1 MRCDMIN
8 ELLTIPAFLKRQK
21 KRGRPRKIIE
31 TPDVNILDKYFEW
44 DKIKQDKYGTRY
56 AIMFKD
62 EAPRI
67 GSGLRFV
74 YTKEKRKW
82 AFVTKHT
89 GDPEDTSR
97 KVTVRMRLKR
107 WQEIKENSVLYF
119 KRNSADEVKKRLSRK
134 RYRRV
139 SKNT

>member
-1 MRCDMIN
+1 MTA
-8 ELLTIPAFLKRQK
+8 LLTIPDCLRRKK
-21 KRGRPRKIIE
+21 KRGRPHKIVE
-31 TPDVNILDKYFEW
+31 LPDTNTLNKYFEW
-44 DKIKQDKYGTRY
+44 DKIKQEKYGIRY
-56 AIMFKD
+56 AIIFKD

-67 GSGLRFV
+67 GSGFRIV

-119 KRNSADEVKKRLSRK
+119 KRNSADEVKKRLNKK

-139 SKNT
+139 LKNS